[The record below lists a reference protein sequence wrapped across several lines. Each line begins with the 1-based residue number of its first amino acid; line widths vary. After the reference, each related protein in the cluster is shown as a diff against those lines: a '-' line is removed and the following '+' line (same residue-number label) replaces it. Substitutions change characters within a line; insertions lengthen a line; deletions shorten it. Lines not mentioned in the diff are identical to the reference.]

1 MILGYWLFGIP
12 SIVLQQVLKPLS
24 TGTWWLG
31 WLTMG
36 VSSLLQGIRWGK
48 RDSWSWIKAPIQAS
62 GYQT

>member
-1 MILGYWLFGIP
+1 MILGYWLFGVP

-36 VSSLLQGIRWGK
+36 VSSLITNCYKEFGGERGIHGV
-48 RDSWSWIKAPIQAS
+48 
-62 GYQT
+62 G